1 MQKRRKRTRKK
12 RRETRMN
19 KKENASLIKFAKKN
33 IHYDKKTYH
42 CPVDEHGNTYDVLF
56 NRSLNLEK
64 CERMIDFMFALGV
77 TVKENG
83 YAFIRHERHD
93 VIIFASVIKF
103 YTDISID
110 ELNLSELYD
119 LMENPEFY
127 NFIMHNETVDY
138 EQVYALFDSAMHK
151 MEQFIQ
157 SIRPKTAMDNLLDQ
171 LAILLNKVGNGIL
184 GDNISPDTI
193 NNFIQTVSKLKDI
206 NDQDLITGV
215 VKAAKDVE
223 YSKPDIH

>member
-1 MQKRRKRTRKK
+1 
-12 RRETRMN
+12 MN
-19 KKENASLIKFAKKN
+19 KKENAALIKFAKKN

-103 YTDISID
+103 YTDMSID

-138 EQVYALFDSAMHK
+138 EQVYALFDSAMHR

-157 SIRPKTAMDNLLDQ
+157 SVRPKTSMDNLLDQ
-171 LAILLNKVGNGIL
+171 LAILLNKTGNGIL
-184 GDNISPDTI
+184 GDDIPSETLNDFMQTI
-193 NNFIQTVSKLKDI
+193 AKLKNA
-206 NDQDLITGV
+206 NDQDLISGIV
-215 VKAAKDVE
+215 SASKKMAESKSDVD
-223 YSKPDIH
+223 KG